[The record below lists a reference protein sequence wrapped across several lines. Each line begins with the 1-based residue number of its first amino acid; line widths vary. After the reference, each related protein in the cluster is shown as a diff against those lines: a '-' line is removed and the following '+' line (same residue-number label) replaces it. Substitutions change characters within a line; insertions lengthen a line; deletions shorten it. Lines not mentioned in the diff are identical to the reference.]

1 MAGKDRILILGPTG
15 RLLIEVQLKIN
26 VAIKKA
32 GNVKVRYIR
41 VSNETSY
48 GVMEFVHAWKVE
60 ELRDFCGLTGNHQ
73 VTLTQ
78 FVQSVFLLTIF
89 KSSSEPKPYPKW
101 SSLYHQVLNSATFKV
116 LLTEYKVTYNSLAS
130 CQVTNVD

>member
-60 ELRDFCGLTGNHQ
+60 A
-73 VTLTQ
+73 
-78 FVQSVFLLTIF
+78 VQLKYWVHDKNFHLKLCLQLPVQHCCLADLERIYTTKAILGF
-89 KSSSEPKPYPKW
+89 KRIPKE
-101 SSLYHQVLNSATFKV
+101 SA
-116 LLTEYKVTYNSLAS
+116 
-130 CQVTNVD
+130 